1 MAHRLVTGM
10 ALVLLLFGSGSLGL
24 TADMPAS
31 IREKSYNN
39 VPYLS
44 GGVGEEEIDL
54 LRQVDG
60 AYNVKL
66 IFAATAGNYL
76 SNVHILIED
85 SQGTKVLEA
94 VSEGPWFYTNWTL
107 AFFCCL
113 TLVHT
118 ENASRRE
125 DNRSIWPPPGRPSL
139 AEYVRVHNGVDA
151 PHQPENAMVP

>member
-10 ALVLLLFGSGSLGL
+10 ALVLLLFGSGSLGV

-31 IREKSYNN
+31 IREKTYNN

-54 LRQVDG
+54 LRQVGG

-94 VSEGPWFYTNWTL
+94 VSEGPWFYTKL
-107 AFFCCL
+107 
-113 TLVHT
+113 
-118 ENASRRE
+118 S
-125 DNRSIWPPPGRPSL
+125 PGTYNVRAQ
-139 AEYVRVHNGVDA
+139 AEGQTRQQRAQISQQKRTQLQFYW
-151 PHQPENAMVP
+151 

>member
-10 ALVLLLFGSGSLGL
+10 ALVLLLFGSGSLGM

-31 IREKSYNN
+31 IREKTYNN

-94 VSEGPWFYTNWTL
+94 VSEGPWFYTKL
-107 AFFCCL
+107 
-113 TLVHT
+113 
-118 ENASRRE
+118 S
-125 DNRSIWPPPGRPSL
+125 PGTYNVQAQ
-139 AEYVRVHNGVDA
+139 AEGQTRQQRAQVSQQKRTQLQFYW
-151 PHQPENAMVP
+151 

>member
-94 VSEGPWFYTNWTL
+94 VSEGPWFYTKL
-107 AFFCCL
+107 
-113 TLVHT
+113 
-118 ENASRRE
+118 S
-125 DNRSIWPPPGRPSL
+125 PGTYNVRAQ
-139 AEYVRVHNGVDA
+139 AEGQTRQQRA
-151 PHQPENAMVP
+151 QISQQKRIQL

>member
-31 IREKSYNN
+31 IREKTYNN

-94 VSEGPWFYTNWTL
+94 VSEGPWFYTKL
-107 AFFCCL
+107 
-113 TLVHT
+113 
-118 ENASRRE
+118 S
-125 DNRSIWPPPGRPSL
+125 PGTYNVRAQ
-139 AEYVRVHNGVDA
+139 AEGQTRQQKAQISQQKRTQLQFYW
-151 PHQPENAMVP
+151 

>member
-94 VSEGPWFYTNWTL
+94 VSEGPWFYTKL
-107 AFFCCL
+107 
-113 TLVHT
+113 
-118 ENASRRE
+118 S
-125 DNRSIWPPPGRPSL
+125 PGTYNVRAQ
-139 AEYVRVHNGVDA
+139 AEGQTRQQRAQISQQKRTQLQFYW
-151 PHQPENAMVP
+151 

>member
-31 IREKSYNN
+31 IREKTYNN

-94 VSEGPWFYTNWTL
+94 VSEGPWFYTKL
-107 AFFCCL
+107 
-113 TLVHT
+113 
-118 ENASRRE
+118 S
-125 DNRSIWPPPGRPSL
+125 PGTYNVQAQ
-139 AEYVRVHNGVDA
+139 AEGQTRQQRAQISQQKRTQLQFYW
-151 PHQPENAMVP
+151 

>member
-10 ALVLLLFGSGSLGL
+10 ALVLLLFGSGSLGM

-31 IREKSYNN
+31 IREKTYNN

-94 VSEGPWFYTNWTL
+94 VSEGPWFYTKL
-107 AFFCCL
+107 
-113 TLVHT
+113 
-118 ENASRRE
+118 S
-125 DNRSIWPPPGRPSL
+125 PGTYNVRAQ
-139 AEYVRVHNGVDA
+139 AEGQTRQQRAQISQQKRTQLQFYW
-151 PHQPENAMVP
+151 

>member
-10 ALVLLLFGSGSLGL
+10 ALVLLLFGSGSLGM

-31 IREKSYNN
+31 IREKTYNN

-94 VSEGPWFYTNWTL
+94 VSEGPWFYTKL
-107 AFFCCL
+107 
-113 TLVHT
+113 
-118 ENASRRE
+118 S
-125 DNRSIWPPPGRPSL
+125 PGTYNVRAQ
-139 AEYVRVHNGVDA
+139 AEGQTRQQKAQISQQKRTQLQFYW
-151 PHQPENAMVP
+151 

>member
-31 IREKSYNN
+31 IREKTYNN

-94 VSEGPWFYTNWTL
+94 VSEGPWFYTKL
-107 AFFCCL
+107 
-113 TLVHT
+113 
-118 ENASRRE
+118 S
-125 DNRSIWPPPGRPSL
+125 PGTYNVQAQ
-139 AEYVRVHNGVDA
+139 AEGQTRQQRAQVSQQKRTQLQFYW
-151 PHQPENAMVP
+151 

>member
-94 VSEGPWFYTNWTL
+94 VSEGPWFYTKL
-107 AFFCCL
+107 
-113 TLVHT
+113 
-118 ENASRRE
+118 S
-125 DNRSIWPPPGRPSL
+125 PGTYNVQAQ
-139 AEYVRVHNGVDA
+139 AEGQTRQQRAQISQQKRTQLQFYW
-151 PHQPENAMVP
+151 